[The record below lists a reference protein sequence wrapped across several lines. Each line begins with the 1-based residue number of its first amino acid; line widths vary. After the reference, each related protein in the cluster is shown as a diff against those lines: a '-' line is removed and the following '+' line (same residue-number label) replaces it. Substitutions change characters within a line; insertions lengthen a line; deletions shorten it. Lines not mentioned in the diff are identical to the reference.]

1 MSRLIKPAFV
11 ALTFAVTALPHAIA
25 ANEGAGVLVYG
36 VAGSGGL
43 GLGLGLQMT
52 DRLVIRGE
60 FAGMGRNYAPV
71 NNDIDFRGQVKVAT
85 AAVLVDYHLW
95 DGYFRITTG
104 LDLGRHR
111 AALSAVTRGSTLT
124 VNGVNSTSAGCG

>member
-60 FAGMGRNYAPV
+60 FAEWGAP
-71 NNDIDFRGQVKVAT
+71 
-85 AAVLVDYHLW
+85 
-95 DGYFRITTG
+95 
-104 LDLGRHR
+104 
-111 AALSAVTRGSTLT
+111 TRL
-124 VNGVNSTSAGCG
+124 